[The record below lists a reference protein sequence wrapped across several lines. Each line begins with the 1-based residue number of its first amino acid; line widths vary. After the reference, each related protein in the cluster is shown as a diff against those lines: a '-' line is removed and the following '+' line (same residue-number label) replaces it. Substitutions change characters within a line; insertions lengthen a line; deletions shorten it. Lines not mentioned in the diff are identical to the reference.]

1 MQVVQFG
8 FYLKRRKMQLEI
20 DKVYTIKGL
29 RCYDKKFRFLS
40 RELWRTEK
48 FKKGFGYH
56 GQFPFFVSDFGGFI
70 ENGWEREVRLDG
82 KGPAGCQLLIIE
94 EL

>member
-1 MQVVQFG
+1 MWLVV
-8 FYLKRRKMQLEI
+8 
-20 DKVYTIKGL
+20 DKVYTIKEL

-40 RELWRTEK
+40 RELQRTEK
-48 FKKGFGYH
+48 FKKGVGYH
-56 GQFPFFVSDFGGFI
+56 SQFPFFVSDFSGFI

-82 KGPAGCQLLIIE
+82 RGPAGCQILIIE